1 MLDMKILNRRP
12 KIMKLHPSYLL
23 KFYAFK
29 RVKKKG
35 ERRKLCF
42 KNTLLLVSGI
52 LLAQA

>member
-12 KIMKLHPSYLL
+12 KIMRLQPSYLL

-29 RVKKKG
+29 RVKKKERG
-35 ERRKLCF
+35 E
-42 KNTLLLVSGI
+42 NTLSLVSGI